1 MPETLTTAD
10 SAAPHRP
17 QPETPAPRRHW
28 GRWLLG
34 IVGLLVVVVFVALQL
49 LDPWLRRTLEK
60 QVAQQTHGQYRL
72 QVGGLH
78 TSLWQG
84 TIRLRDLR
92 LRPAATV
99 ADTLPRLRLD
109 VAQLNVTGVGLWA
122 LLRKKQV
129 PIDSVVLDSARI
141 EVLALARR
149 PTKNAGKPLH
159 ERLPLKITGLQIGYF
174 GLLNTQAAYL
184 PNTPTSGSFERADV
198 SAHDLLISPAGAA
211 DTQRLAYAAAWQ
223 LAVAQAR
230 AEAVSHR
237 LTLGRLRFSTAS
249 RRVELDSLRIRQPA
263 PGQGKKGAVRISL
276 QLPRLV
282 VAGLQATEWLHQD
295 HLQADSLL
303 IESPDVAFTP
313 PTQAPPDLWKLLS
326 PLARRTDLAHL
337 VVRHGK
343 LKVNALAHAPSVQTI
358 EATGTGIQVDSLAKH
373 APRRIAYAQ
382 TWTAQLGRLA
392 ASFDAPYYAAHIAH
406 LRLSTAARSITMT
419 ELALTPHF
427 GPVQMNLRHG
437 YQVPQL
443 TVKVPEL
450 VVSGLDFGALIRH
463 GEVHAARATV
473 RRPVVHIA
481 SDGRGPIN
489 PHQSIITPEEMRK
502 VDTRIDVR
510 RLDLVA
516 GNLYTRY
523 RSPLSPVVGTISI
536 NRFSG
541 TLRNVSND
549 PRRQTTATPLT
560 GTATA
565 YLQNRCRMT
574 VNLAVPLLDPAGHHR
589 VWGSFGPG
597 PFAMLNSMTVPT
609 RLAEFKKGNVQ
620 GITFALQGDKKQVT
634 GTMTTRYTGLQL
646 ELLSYK
652 KGEIKQSLVK
662 KVISKVANV
671 LAIRDENPR
680 KGGRVV
686 SGDMTSKREPLFS
699 VFVLWRQGVVSGLL
713 NNIGLPKPLARK
725 ISESQDVAPLPK

>member
-1 MPETLTTAD
+1 MPKILIPAD
-10 SAAPHRP
+10 SAAVPP
-17 QPETPAPRRHW
+17 PAPPRRW
-28 GRWLLG
+28 GGWLLG
-34 IVGLLVVVVFVALQL
+34 GVALVILLALVALQL
-49 LDPWLRRTLEK
+49 LDPWLRRCLEK
-60 QVAQQTHGQYRL
+60 QVAKQTHGQYRL

-84 TIRLRDLR
+84 TIRLRGLR
-92 LRPAATV
+92 LRPTATV

-109 VAQLNVTGVGLWA
+109 VARLNVTGVGLWA

-129 PIDSVVLDSARI
+129 PIDSVVLDSTRI

-149 PTKNAGKPLH
+149 PTKNAGQPLH
-159 ERLPLKITGLQIGYF
+159 ERLPLKIPGLHIGYF
-174 GLLNTQAAYL
+174 GLLHTQAAYQ
-184 PNTPTSGSFERADV
+184 PGAQPSGSFRQADL

-211 DTQRLAYAAAWQ
+211 DTQRLDYATAWQ
-223 LAVAQAR
+223 LAVTQAR
-230 AEAVSHR
+230 AEAASHY

-282 VAGLQATEWLHQD
+282 VAGLRPAEWLHQN

-303 IESPDVAFTP
+303 VESPDVAFTP

-373 APRRIAYAQ
+373 APRRVAYAQ
-382 TWTAQLGRLA
+382 AWTAHLGGLA

-419 ELALTPHF
+419 GLALTPHF

-463 GEVHAARATV
+463 GEVHATRATV

-541 TLRNVSND
+541 TLRNVSTD

-574 VNLAVPLLDPAGHHR
+574 VNLAVPLLDPAGRHR

-671 LAIRDENPR
+671 LVIRDENPR